1 MTKKQIK
8 EYGLRAYCQS
18 DIENVVEL
26 LNGLG
31 EREVFS
37 EEEREKF
44 KDCASAIFQIGDK
57 NRTDM
62 TKLFKE

>member
-8 EYGLRAYCQS
+8 ECGLRTYCQS
-18 DIENVVEL
+18 VIENVIEL
-26 LNGLG
+26 LDGLG

-44 KDCASAIFQIGDK
+44 KDCANAIFQIGDK

>member
-8 EYGLRAYCQS
+8 ECGLRAYCQN
-18 DIENVVEL
+18 DIENVIEL
-26 LNGLG
+26 LDGLG
-31 EREVFS
+31 EQEVFS

-44 KDCASAIFQIGDK
+44 KDCANAIFQIGDK